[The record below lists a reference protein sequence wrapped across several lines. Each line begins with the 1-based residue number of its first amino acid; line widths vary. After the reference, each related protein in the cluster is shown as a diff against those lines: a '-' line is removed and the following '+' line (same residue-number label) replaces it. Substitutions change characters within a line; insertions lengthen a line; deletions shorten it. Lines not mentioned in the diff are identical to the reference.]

1 FARHCH
7 VKRDGRNKS
16 GHDTTADVTT
26 GLDPVVHVELPYGLP
41 DQVFS
46 PETSPTGVRGH
57 DRHIMMHGIGFQGG
71 LPCRGARCR
80 RWTSGVSLSGWRG
93 RKERTGASCAGGSG
107 FMLTPATSGL
117 VVG

>member
-1 FARHCH
+1 
-7 VKRDGRNKS
+7 NQNS
-16 GHDTTADVTT
+16 GLRPLFLFTYGSAGLADRRFFFLSIF
-26 GLDPVVHVELPYGLP
+26 GFYILES
-41 DQVFS
+41 FS
-46 PETSPTGVRGH
+46 GVLFFPETSPTGVRGH

-107 FMLTPATSGL
+107 FMLTPATSGF